1 MQKPWYK
8 QFWPWFLIALPV
20 TVMCVCATIIYLSA
34 SQGGFSMVVDDYY
47 KRGKTIN
54 AVIEHVE
61 KAKQLGISFNV
72 TAHDGKFTIQYASG
86 QPKELTALTIKFVH
100 ATQAANDFQRQVTVG
115 ADGVYRTDIPA
126 DISGKYTITVTP
138 HSADWKV
145 SEQFYFPLEKA
156 TLLEPNLYGV

>member
-47 KRGKTIN
+47 KRGKMIN

-61 KAKQLGISFNV
+61 KAKNWESHLMS
-72 TAHDGKFTIQYASG
+72 
-86 QPKELTALTIKFVH
+86 PLTTVSSRCNMRLDSL
-100 ATQAANDFQRQVTVG
+100 ANSQHSRLSLSMQRN
-115 ADGVYRTDIPA
+115 
-126 DISGKYTITVTP
+126 
-138 HSADWKV
+138 
-145 SEQFYFPLEKA
+145 PLKI
-156 TLLEPNLYGV
+156 LLVK